1 MDVAL
6 ADFKFLTIVSN
17 LVIFK
22 FFFKHSVKHIW
33 HLIRPVYTAGLSS
46 DVGENGDIDS
56 IVLLLLHDIKYYFS
70 KKKQKKVAEIGH
82 GIWFF
87 TFKSHFYVYLLV
99 SVLNHVKHVQQ
110 KNIKS
115 YKNKTVK

>member
-22 FFFKHSVKHIW
+22 FFFKHSVKHFW

-70 KKKQKKVAEIGH
+70 KKNKK
-82 GIWFF
+82 
-87 TFKSHFYVYLLV
+87 K
-99 SVLNHVKHVQQ
+99 
-110 KNIKS
+110 
-115 YKNKTVK
+115 